1 MLSFKRFY
9 IVVILLLFITFSV
22 LSFSIQNNSHRIYHS
37 KLNKTEQ
44 KTIEKLVNQHLSL
57 LYNENY
63 SIYRLNLSINKNN
76 NNDVIE
82 IDENNIHT
90 ASLILESGSKINI
103 RNWIRYK
110 PTGEFK
116 LNTRPYFKINNK
128 DLKAYLIIS
137 GDIYQNITFKQFD
150 YNTFAQSKNTRFL
163 IRIINI
169 MILLGIILA
178 SLYVYLK
185 LRNVYSLFFFLY
197 MLLLFSSNMLYNG
210 FTNDF
215 WPFNYPYF
223 ADHSLSLGLG
233 IHLVMLSIFILFYL
247 KKYVINTNLI
257 ILSVIFLAISF
268 IFFVSSFF
276 FTSYLLL
283 RYEVWFSCLI
293 SVTFLL
299 NYSNIFKAYH
309 KNDAYR
315 FNYLSIICYVLLSLI
330 YSIKYFSFF
339 TPSILFELLQKN
351 LFLGHI
357 LFLFF
362 AFILINKNKLLNSL
376 IVVDELQL
384 AEVYSDFEENNY
396 ELSQLSNREYKV
408 LELISDGL
416 KDQEIAEHLFVTVA
430 TVKTHKQRIYRKL
443 NINNKLQA
451 AHIYSKFNSKAIN
464 F

>member
-1 MLSFKRFY
+1 M
-9 IVVILLLFITFSV
+9 LLFIIFSV
-22 LSFSIQNNSHRIYHS
+22 LYFSILNNSSRIYTS
-37 KLNKTEQ
+37 KLNKTEE
-44 KTIEKLVNQHLSL
+44 KVLDKLVKQHLSI
-57 LYNENY
+57 LYNDNFTVY
-63 SIYRLNLSINKNN
+63 KLNLLNNKNTT
-76 NNDVIE
+76 DDIIE

-103 RNWIRYK
+103 LNWVKYK

-116 LNTRPYFKINNK
+116 LNTKPYFKINKTN
-128 DLKAYLIIS
+128 LNAYLLIS
-137 GDIYQNITFKQFD
+137 GDTYQNIAFKQFD
-150 YNTFAQSKNTRFL
+150 YSTFAESKNTRFL
-163 IRIINI
+163 IRIINM

-185 LRNVYSLFFFLY
+185 LRNGYSFFFFFY
-197 MLLLFSSNMLYNG
+197 MLLMFCSNMLYNG

-247 KKYVINTNLI
+247 KKYVINRKLI
-257 ILSVIFLAISF
+257 FLSMAFLAISLSF
-268 IFFVSSFF
+268 LILGFF

-293 SVTFLL
+293 SFVFLL
-299 NYSNIFKAYH
+299 NYSNIFKAYQ
-309 KNDAYR
+309 KKDAYW
-315 FNYLSIICYVLLSLI
+315 FNYLSIICYVLLSLV

-357 LFLFF
+357 SCLFF
-362 AFILINKNKLLNSL
+362 AFILINKKKLLSSL
-376 IVVDELQL
+376 ITEDELQ
-384 AEVYSDFEENNY
+384 AGEAYSDFEENNF

-408 LELISDGL
+408 LELIADGL
-416 KDQEIAEHLFVTVA
+416 KDQEIANQLFITIA

-451 AHIYSKFNSKAIN
+451 AQIYSEFNSKVIN